1 MMNPAKKDSYWIGW
15 LKVAETSATA
25 RNLTNRIMKRPAVEF
40 YDLQKD
46 PYELH
51 NLANDP
57 TYKVQIENYKL
68 KLTDWMK
75 QQGDKGAEMDINYK
89 KESNVE

>member
-1 MMNPAKKDSYWIGW
+1 
-15 LKVAETSATA
+15 
-25 RNLTNRIMKRPAVEF
+25 MKRPAVEF
-40 YDLQKD
+40 YDLKKD
-46 PYELH
+46 PYELY